1 MAHYYIIT
9 WKLKNQYEHAGITTS
24 IMENII
30 GGFIMTK
37 ENIFLSIATVECVVL
52 FATALTLR
60 KAVKKEIKAKYR
72 CNNLRDYF
80 KKCKS

>member
-1 MAHYYIIT
+1 
-9 WKLKNQYEHAGITTS
+9 
-24 IMENII
+24 
-30 GGFIMTK
+30 MTK
-37 ENIFLSIATVECVVL
+37 ENIFLSIVTVECVVL